1 MKSER
6 VSGVV
11 LTYISQA
18 IKLLTGLVYTP
29 VMLRLL
35 GQSEYGLYQLVYSF
49 VSYLS
54 LLSMG
59 FGSSYMRFYA
69 QYKAKDDEEGI
80 KKLNGMYLVI
90 FLTISFVCVI
100 CGIFMFKNARII
112 FGDKL
117 TEDELAKARTLLVLM
132 VINLAL
138 TFITSVFS
146 GPITAH
152 EKFTFQRIVLIVH
165 NILNPFLV
173 LPLLLMGYGSVGMVA
188 VTTFLTFLAL
198 VVNVYYAINKLKIG
212 FSLHGLKFALFRD
225 MFIFTFF
232 IFLNNIIDQINW
244 SVDKYLLGRMIG
256 TTAVAIYGVGGQI
269 NSMYMEFSL
278 AISGVFVPKINRL
291 VANNE
296 KEDAISEIFTKV
308 GRIQFIILS
317 LVVSG
322 FIFFGRPFIR
332 IWAGNGYDQ
341 AYTVG
346 LLLIIP
352 VTVPLIQNLGI
363 EIQRAKNMHK
373 TRSLV
378 YLGIAVANIGLS
390 IFLIR
395 ILNVTG
401 AALGTAL
408 AIIAGNI
415 VFMNWYYD
423 KRIGIN
429 IKYFWKQIFDLTP
442 ALIAPVLIGILSTV
456 LLDYTSVW
464 KLFVAIVIY
473 TCVFCLSMWMFGMNN
488 YEKSFALRFIDKVRR
503 TKK

>member
-6 VSGVV
+6 VSGVI
-11 LTYISQA
+11 LTYVSQA
-18 IKLLTGLVYTP
+18 IKLLTGLIYTP

-80 KKLNGMYLVI
+80 RKLNGMYLII
-90 FLTISFVCVI
+90 FSTISVI
-100 CGIFMFKNARII
+100 CIICGAAMVQNAGTI

-117 TEDELAKARTLLVLM
+117 TDDELSKAKVLIVLM
-132 VINLAL
+132 IINLTL

-152 EKFTFQRIVLIVH
+152 ERFTFQRVVLIAH
-165 NILNPFLV
+165 NLLNPFLT
-173 LPLLLMGYGSVGMVA
+173 LPLLLMGYGSVGMVS
-188 VTTFLTFLAL
+188 VTTLLTFLAL
-198 VVNVYYAINKLKIG
+198 IVNIHYAIKKLRIR
-212 FSLHGLKFALFRD
+212 FTIHGLQFILFRE
-225 MFIFTFF
+225 MYIFTFF

-278 AISGVFVPKINRL
+278 AVSGVFVPKINRL
-291 VANNE
+291 VANKESNE
-296 KEDAISEIFTKV
+296 GISDIFSKV
-308 GRIQFIILS
+308 GRIQFIILG

-322 FIFFGRPFIR
+322 FVFFGVPFIR
-332 IWAGNGYDQ
+332 FWAGEGYQ
-341 AYTVG
+341 EAYTVG
-346 LLLIIP
+346 LFLIIP

-373 TRSLV
+373 ARSIV
-378 YLGIAVANIGLS
+378 YFCIAIANILLS
-390 IFLIR
+390 ILLIR
-395 ILNVTG
+395 IYGVTG
-401 AALGTAL
+401 AAIGTAI
-408 AIIAGNI
+408 AISIGNI
-415 VFMNWYYD
+415 LFMNWYYD
-423 KRIGIN
+423 RKIGIN
-429 IKYFWKQIFDLTP
+429 IKYFWKNIFSLTP
-442 ALIAPVLIGILSTV
+442 ALIAPIIVGIALMLLINF
-456 LLDYTSVW
+456 TSVW
-464 KLFVAIVIY
+464 TLLLTILIYTTTYCISMWKLGLNEYERGFVAR
-473 TCVFCLSMWMFGMNN
+473 LK
-488 YEKSFALRFIDKVRR
+488 EKIRR
-503 TKK
+503 KR

>member
-11 LTYISQA
+11 LTYVSQA
-18 IKLLTGLVYTP
+18 IKLVTGLVYTP

-59 FGSSYMRFYA
+59 FGSSYMRFYSR
-69 QYKAKDDEEGI
+69 YRTNNDEEGI
-80 KKLNGMYLVI
+80 RKLNGMYLFI
-90 FLTISFVCVI
+90 FITISAI
-100 CGIFMFKNARII
+100 CGICGVIMVRNIGAI

-117 TEDELAKARTLLVLM
+117 TPDEFFKARVLVVLLI
-132 VINLAL
+132 INLAL
-138 TFITSVFS
+138 TFLTSIFS

-152 EKFTFQRIVLIVH
+152 EKFTFQRIVLIAH
-165 NILNPFLV
+165 NLLNPFLA

-188 VTTFLTFLAL
+188 ATTFLTFIAL
-198 VVNVYYAINKLKIG
+198 GINIYYAICKLHIRFSIHG
-212 FSLHGLKFALFRD
+212 LQFSLFRE
-225 MFIFTFF
+225 MFVFTFF

-244 SVDKYLLGRMIG
+244 SVDKYLLGRMKG

-291 VANNE
+291 VAENKSD
-296 KEDAISEIFTKV
+296 KELTQIFTRV

-317 LVVSG
+317 LVVTG
-322 FIFFGRPFIR
+322 FVFFGKAFIGF
-332 IWAGNGYDQ
+332 WAGSGYDQ
-341 AYTVG
+341 AYFVG

-373 TRSLV
+373 ARSVV
-378 YLGIAVANIGLS
+378 YFCIAIGNIVMSVFMIDLWG
-390 IFLIR
+390 
-395 ILNVTG
+395 VVG
-401 AALGTAL
+401 AALGTAI
-408 AIIAGNI
+408 AISLGNI
-415 VFMNWYYD
+415 LFMNWYYH
-423 KRIGIN
+423 KKIGLDILF
-429 IKYFWKQIFDLTP
+429 FWKQILLLLP
-442 ALIAPVLIGILSTV
+442 SILIPFVIGIV
-456 LLDYTSVW
+456 IN
-464 KLFVAIVIY
+464 LFVEIKNIWILVAAIVVY
-473 TCVFCLSMWMFGMNN
+473 TVVFCLSMWNFGMNI
-488 YEKSFALRFIDKVRR
+488 YEKNVIRGL
-503 TKK
+503 KKRIKRN